1 MPISDQPSGSH
12 PPKLRSTRTDW
23 KTRFNIFI
31 ISLRNAMMQHPVEN
45 EKSIDA
51 ELKQI
56 LKKECFDSQHQT
68 ALSKEKL
75 KDRQLF
81 QSKMA
86 H

>member
-1 MPISDQPSGSH
+1 
-12 PPKLRSTRTDW
+12 
-23 KTRFNIFI
+23 
-31 ISLRNAMMQHPVEN
+31 MMQHPVEN